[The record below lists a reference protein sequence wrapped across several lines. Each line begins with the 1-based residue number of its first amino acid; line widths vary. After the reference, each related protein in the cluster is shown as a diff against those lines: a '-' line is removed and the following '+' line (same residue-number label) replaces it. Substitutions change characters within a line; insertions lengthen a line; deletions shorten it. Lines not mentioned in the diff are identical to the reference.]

1 MLKKGN
7 KFRMILAGA
16 LILISSLGLWAYL
29 AQQALADEAALAEA
43 KAIEEANKRYPVKGR
58 IINEPVAPLPPPAS
72 GPAEVTERPRIR
84 IHKAEE

>member
-1 MLKKGN
+1 MLKKGS

-16 LILISSLGLWAYL
+16 LILIGSLGLWAYL

-58 IINEPVAPLPPPAS
+58 IIKEPVAPLPPPAS
-72 GPAEVTERPRIR
+72 GPAEVTERPRTR